1 MDRRRFLANGVAGT
15 TLLSSFLGSRAP
27 LRAEQY
33 SRADWQTERAGLS
46 RKWLELLGNFPD
58 AKCPLAPKMKKVD
71 VKDGI
76 TRYHVSFSAEA
87 NDRVTAWLLVPETA
101 KPKSNPAIIC
111 VHATTRG
118 TGKDRAAGLAGKWP
132 TDPPDKPAA
141 SRAYG
146 LELARWGYV
155 TLSIDLLGDGERIAD
170 GLYDSRAFYRR
181 HPEWSIIGKNTW
193 DVTRSV
199 DFLETLDLVDSKR
212 IGCVGHSLGGHTSLF
227 AAAFEPRLAASCCNC
242 GVLAWFT
249 DLQDKHHWA
258 RPESAI
264 LKDGP
269 PALAY
274 VYIKKFSR
282 FYDPGNTDPVPVDF
296 ESLMMMAAPR
306 PLLIMANE
314 PEVAG
319 YHLVDKVAQAR
330 KVYHTLGAGDRLA
343 LFSFSGGH
351 NYPPVAKRH
360 SFNWLDRW
368 LDHTPAVPTIWPNE
382 SV

>member
-1 MDRRRFLANGVAGT
+1 MDRRRFLAGGVAGT
-15 TLLSSFLGSRAP
+15 TLLSLGTGRNS
-27 LRAEQY
+27 LRAEHA
-33 SRADWQTERAGLS
+33 SHADWQTERAELS
-46 RKWLELLGNFPD
+46 RKWLELLGNFPG
-58 AKCPLAPKMKKVD
+58 AKCPLAPEMKKVD

-76 TRYHVSFSAEA
+76 TRYHVSFSSET
-87 NDRVTAWLLVPETA
+87 NDRVTAWLLVPEA
-101 KPKSNPAIIC
+101 ARPKSNPAIIC

-118 TGKDRAAGLAGKWP
+118 TGKDRAAGLARKWP
-132 TDPPDKPAA
+132 ADPPDKPPA

-155 TLSIDLLGDGERIAD
+155 TLSIDLLGDGERVAE

-181 HPEWSIIGKNTW
+181 HPDWSIIGKNTW

-199 DFLETLDLVDSKR
+199 DFLETLDLVDNKR

-227 AAAFEPRLAASCCNC
+227 SAAFEPRLAASCCNC

-249 DLQDKHHWA
+249 DLQDPYHWA

-274 VYIKKFSR
+274 VYIKNISR
-282 FYDPGNTDPVPVDF
+282 FYEPGSTRQVPVDF

-314 PEVAG
+314 PEVAD
-319 YHLVDKVAQAR
+319 YHLVDKVAQAEEIYR
-330 KVYHTLGAGDRLA
+330 ALGAGDRLD
-343 LFSFSGGH
+343 LFSFPGGH